1 MTKQDQIPIEGKEKN
16 KKEQIP
22 LDDSEFWVIDD
33 GVEIINSL
41 MRMWNETIEKNHLK
55 AKIFSTAFDALSE
68 IANRKKDKKSLPKV
82 IFMDA
87 WLEDDVFDELR
98 FGGNVIKKIRE
109 MDDILQPLIVAHS
122 SEDRYN
128 ESLKASGADLMI
140 KKGDYKASKAFL
152 ENLGQSNKTKNEKD

>member
-1 MTKQDQIPIEGKEKN
+1 MTKQDQIPIEGKEEN

-33 GVEIINSL
+33 STDMIGSL
-41 MRMWNETIEKNHLK
+41 MRMWQQVIDQYHLK
-55 AKIFSTAFDALSE
+55 AQIFKTAAEALAE
-68 IANRKKDKKSLPKV
+68 INRRKEEKRPLPGV

-87 WLEDDVFDELR
+87 WLDKDELEELQY
-98 FGGNVIKKIRE
+98 GGNVIKKIRE

-152 ENLGQSNKTKNEKD
+152 ENLGQSNKTKNKKD